1 LNPMYIPIQVERS
14 DFDPSVGFQYY
25 VYFKPYMMEE
35 EGGGIVHQRMP
46 VETAVSV
53 NENGDLADFTF
64 ELPKSCRND
73 HALTFLRRHQGVN
86 YVPPRVF
93 IDVPGQ
99 NGDAVIR
106 AAANLDLDLAGR
118 IVGMEILWAPP
129 EKAN

>member
-1 LNPMYIPIQVERS
+1 MPIQVERS

-86 YVPPRVF
+86 YVPPRIF